1 MYRKILAA
9 TSNKGKLR
17 EFAQILEPMGFELVT
32 PKDIGCSISPE
43 ETGTTFRENSL
54 IKSRAFMEATG
65 LPALADDSGLTVDCL
80 NGAPG
85 VYSARYGGEDTP
97 YPEKIA
103 LLHKE
108 MAQSNNPEN
117 TRAAFVTEISLVFPD
132 GRELCARGEVWGNIA
147 PEIRGDGGFGYDPVF
162 IPEGYDKTF
171 GELPQE
177 LKNQISHRGKA
188 LVALAKMLEKE
199 DI

>member
-17 EFAQILEPMGFELVT
+17 EFSQILEPMGFELIT
-32 PKDIGCSISPE
+32 PKDIGCHISPE

-54 IKSRAFMEATG
+54 IKARAFMEATG

-103 LLHKE
+103 LLLEE
-108 MAQSNNPEN
+108 MAQSSNPEN

-162 IPEGYDKTF
+162 IPEGYQNTF

-188 LVALAKMLEKE
+188 LVALAKILEAQE
-199 DI
+199 N